1 MTTVYARLEG
11 EDIVLS
17 FRYDPIVVREMHAI
31 RNNRFDK
38 PNTVWRVPYS
48 LDAFGEVVEVLRD
61 RRLIAS
67 PELITRMEKD
77 AAERQVVTDI
87 RREGDADLG
96 DFHFVTEPWPHQR
109 AAVGI
114 SDRLD
119 GYALWWEMGT
129 GKTKAA
135 IDICRRRG
143 ARLVLVVA
151 PNEVTYNWLREIKK
165 HAEDITAEVLEGTLT
180 QRAERLRFLKAIP
193 PSHPHFIIINVEA
206 LAHLA
211 ETIKTLR
218 WDVVI
223 VDEATRF
230 KNPQAK
236 RTKALHAIRD
246 SAAFRLI
253 LTGTP
258 VTHSLLDLWAP
269 LEFIRPGLL
278 GRFAFFHNRYFER
291 MWNMKKMKIEEVP
304 RADTIDDLLRRIS
317 TVTYRVTKK
326 EVLPFL
332 PDKLP
337 PQYMEVVLTGDQRT
351 AYWQM
356 RRTFKASLHTM
367 TDEEIK
373 ANASIIIVQMLRLS
387 EITSGFLRGEDDTI
401 HWFPN
406 HAKAAV
412 VDDLVAD
419 LVDKKHKVVIFCNY
433 RAECE
438 FYEDR
443 YRNIGSALIYGGM
456 TPKDRD
462 AIVNAF
468 QTEDSPMV
476 LVCQEGSGGIG
487 INLTAA
493 STAIYTSRSFSL
505 EQYLQSQ
512 DRLHR
517 AGQKEEVNI
526 VIIQARGTIDEEID
540 EVLAGKKS
548 IADIVTRVRAEG
560 G

>member
-1 MTTVYARLEG
+1 MNTVYARLEG
-11 EDIVLS
+11 EDIVLA
-17 FRYDPIVVREMHAI
+17 FRYDPLVIRDIHSI
-31 RNNRFDK
+31 RNRRYDGEHK
-38 PNTVWRVPYS
+38 EWHIPYS
-48 LDAFGEVVEVLRD
+48 LDAFGEVVEALRE
-61 RRLIAS
+61 RRVIATPQLI
-67 PELITRMEKD
+67 ERMEKD
-77 AAERQVVTDI
+77 AASREVITNI
-87 RREGDADLG
+87 RKEGDADLG
-96 DFHFVTEPWPHQR
+96 DFQFVTEPWPHQR
-109 AAVGI
+109 AAIGI
-114 SDRLD
+114 TDRLD

-135 IDICRRRG
+135 IDIARRRK
-143 ARLVLVVA
+143 ARLVLVIA

-180 QRAERLRFLKAIP
+180 QRTERLVFLKVAP
-193 PSHPHFIIINVEA
+193 PSHPHFVIINIEA

-211 ETIKTLR
+211 PTIATLR
-218 WDVVI
+218 WDMAI

-236 RTKALHAIRD
+236 RTKALHSIRD
-246 SAAFRLI
+246 SAALRLI

-269 LEFIRPGLL
+269 LEFIKPGLL
-278 GRFAFFHNRYFER
+278 GRFSFFRHRYFER
-291 MWNMKKMKIEEVP
+291 MWNAEKMKVEEVP
-304 RADTIDDLLRRIS
+304 RVDTIEDLLRRIS
-317 TVTYRVTKK
+317 TITYRVTKK

-337 PQYMEVVLTGDQRT
+337 PQYMEVVLAGDQRA

-356 RRTFKASLHTM
+356 RRTFKASLMSM

-373 ANASIIIVQMLRLS
+373 ADASIIIVQMLRLS
-387 EITSGFLRGEDDTI
+387 EITSGFLRADDGTT

-419 LVDKKHKVVIFCNY
+419 LVDKQHKVVIFCNY

-438 FYEDR
+438 FYEQR
-443 YRNIGSALIYGGM
+443 YKNLGSALIYGGM
-456 TPKDRD
+456 SPKDRD

-468 QTEDSPMV
+468 QTEASPMV

-548 IADIVTRVRAEG
+548 LADIVTRVREEKE
-560 G
+560 